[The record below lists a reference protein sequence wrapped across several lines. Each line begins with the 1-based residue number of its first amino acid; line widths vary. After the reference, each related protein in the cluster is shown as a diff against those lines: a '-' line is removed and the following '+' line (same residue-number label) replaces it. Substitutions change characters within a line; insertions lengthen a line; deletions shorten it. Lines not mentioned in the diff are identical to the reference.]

1 MPRKVEPRLLKGF
14 RDYLP
19 EVMIPRTRLLRAIA
33 SVFERFGFEP
43 LDTPTIEY
51 ADILLAKAGPEQ
63 EKLIYRFKDHGDRDV
78 ALRYE
83 LTISLARV
91 LAQYSTDLP
100 RPFKRYQ
107 MGPVWR
113 ADAPGKGRYRE
124 FWQCDVDI
132 VGTSSLLADAECLAV
147 DHAVMTAVGV
157 STHLIRFN
165 NRKLFRGLQEHYGI
179 NSDAVMADAMRAVDK
194 IDKIGFEGVKTDL
207 ESLAGRDGVSMAAIK
222 ALQGFISQACH
233 PNLGYVDR
241 LDLCRVTAG
250 KTEIGRIACE
260 EIQRVRDSA
269 VAMGVPEHHLKFDPT
284 IVRGLDYY
292 TGTVFE
298 TFLTDAMDYGSVMS
312 GGRYDGLV
320 GVFANQDEPAVGISV
335 GIDRLI
341 TVLDEKGLL
350 KKAKSSADVL
360 VIVFEETAANSM
372 RLAELLRAA
381 EIKAELYLDRSA
393 KLKKQLAY
401 AQRKGIPLVLMF
413 GSEEKAS
420 KAVILKEMNSQVL
433 GVDSQQK
440 IGVEHVVDEVKK
452 ILEKRSALP
461 ANDVPRLATWQ
472 PGKPFWE

>member
-33 SVFERFGFEP
+33 GVFERFGFEP

-63 EKLIYRFKDHGDRDV
+63 EKLIYRFKDHGERDV

-132 VGTSSLLADAECLAV
+132 VGTPSLLADAECLAV
-147 DHAVMTAVGV
+147 DHAVMMEAQKLRPADEPR
-157 STHLIRFN
+157 THVIRFN
-165 NRKLFRGLQEHYGI
+165 NRKLFRALQEKAGI
-179 NSDAVMADAMRAVDK
+179 TDDAIMADVIRAIDK
-194 IDKIGFEGVKTDL
+194 LDKIGKEGAFRELAAHAGLNKTNLGVIATFLNTMID
-207 ESLAGRDGVSMAAIK
+207 VSMGN
-222 ALQGFISQACH
+222 Q
-233 PNLGYVDR
+233 VR
-241 LDLCRVTAG
+241 LDLVGAYLG
-250 KTEIGRIACE
+250 SEIGKLACQEIATVLKHATE
-260 EIQRVRDSA
+260 
-269 VAMGVPEHHLKFDPT
+269 MGVPSERLKFDPT
-284 IVRGLDYY
+284 IARGLDYY

-341 TVLDEKGLL
+341 TVLDEKGIL
-350 KKAKSSADVL
+350 KKSKSSAQVL
-360 VIVFEETAANSM
+360 VTIFDASSAESALK
-372 RLAELLRAA
+372 LAQTLRAA
-381 EIKAELYLDRSA
+381 GINAELYLDKDA

-401 AQRKGIPLVLMF
+401 AQRKEIPWV
-413 GSEEKAS
+413 
-420 KAVILKEMNSQVL
+420 VIAGPDETARGEVTLRDMKTGQQQPAK
-433 GVDSQQK
+433 VD
-440 IGVEHVVDEVKK
+440 G
-452 ILEKRSALP
+452 
-461 ANDVPRLATWQ
+461 LATTIQ
-472 PGKPFWE
+472 GRV

>member
-1 MPRKVEPRLLKGF
+1 MPRRVEPRLLKGF

-19 EVMIPRTRLLRAIA
+19 EMMIPRTQLLRKIA
-33 SVFERFGFEP
+33 AVFERFGFEP

-63 EKLIYRFKDHGDRDV
+63 EKLIYRFKDHGERDV

-132 VGTSSLLADAECLAV
+132 VGTASLLADAECLAV

-165 NRKLFRGLQEHYGI
+165 NRKLFRALQEKAGI
-179 NSDAVMADAMRAVDK
+179 NDESRMPAIMRAIDK
-194 IDKIGFEGVKTDL
+194 IDKIGWQGVEAEL
-207 ESLAGRDGVSMAAIK
+207 SRVAGVNARQLDAIK
-222 ALQGFISQACH
+222 QFMDLCTPTRSNVERLEAADKLLGGTPAGESGCNELREAYQAAL
-233 PNLGYVDR
+233 NLGVPDAHLSVDF
-241 LDLCRVTAG
+241 T
-250 KTEIGRIACE
+250 IA
-260 EIQRVRDSA
+260 
-269 VAMGVPEHHLKFDPT
+269 
-284 IVRGLDYY
+284 RGLDYY

-320 GVFANQDEPAVGISV
+320 GVFASQDEPAVGISV

-350 KKAKSSADVL
+350 KKSKASASVL
-360 VIVFEETAANSM
+360 VTIFDESPKSLETSLKVASD
-372 RLAELLRAA
+372 LRAA
-381 EIKAELYLDRSA
+381 NIAAELYLDPAA

-401 AQRKGIPLVLMF
+401 AQRKEIPWV
-413 GSEEKAS
+413 
-420 KAVILKEMNSQVL
+420 VIAGPDETARGEVTLRDMKSGQQQAAKID
-433 GVDSQQK
+433 GV
-440 IGVEHVVDEVKK
+440 
-452 ILEKRSALP
+452 
-461 ANDVPRLATWQ
+461 ATTIQ
-472 PGKPFWE
+472 GRV